1 MASFIESALLKMS
14 SENSTKA
21 ASESCTFEERL
32 NNLVKQLEP
41 KSTNEYPTDA
51 ASPPKT
57 PGPKEKK
64 VASLLLELTQAT
76 SQLAHV
82 EMMIAQ
88 VTESVPEEEGAKKY
102 HEISLQALH
111 CSQKMLSDSQTK
123 CLKDLGVLIGS
134 PSGSPSKAT
143 DEAAKP
149 IIESTPT
156 STTWENWGKAD
167 IEAVPEFV
175 PQGSISSKM
184 IGSGSLRQ
192 DLELLRQRQ
201 PERVIIV
208 RRIKKLGF
216 ESPQLL
222 DMHFSQYGEVKELL
236 VAHSHIKPSAKRP
249 NGRVRPAALG
259 FVVMA
264 DEEGAQNA
272 FKAGE
277 EQMIGGHGIE
287 LGSFEAFDAHYADE
301 EDQLAFQ

>member
-1 MASFIESALLKMS
+1 M
-14 SENSTKA
+14 
-21 ASESCTFEERL
+21 
-32 NNLVKQLEP
+32 
-41 KSTNEYPTDA
+41 
-51 ASPPKT
+51 
-57 PGPKEKK
+57 
-64 VASLLLELTQAT
+64 
-76 SQLAHV
+76 
-82 EMMIAQ
+82 
-88 VTESVPEEEGAKKY
+88 
-102 HEISLQALH
+102 
-111 CSQKMLSDSQTK
+111 
-123 CLKDLGVLIGS
+123 
-134 PSGSPSKAT
+134 GSPSKGV
-143 DEAAKP
+143 EQKSKP
-149 IIESTPT
+149 ALESAPA
-156 STTWENWGKAD
+156 STTWNGWGKAD
-167 IEAVPEFV
+167 IEAIPEFV
-175 PQGSISSKM
+175 PPAHVASKL

-287 LGSFEAFDAHYADE
+287 LGSFESFDDHNVDE
-301 EDQLAFQ
+301 DEQ